1 MDPCLSQPSG
11 AAQRSFYYPVFLL
24 CLILCTLIGKLG
36 FVSHSSYDWI
46 FALRDAEPITAME
59 LAASIGTCIPL
70 MAIKHDAIS
79 SIPGFCFSCS
89 VYTYDTGV
97 VLRSRCLRM
106 NGYLRMHSMR
116 RRKRHCLCSVI
127 LS

>member
-70 MAIKHDAIS
+70 MAINTMQFHQSPDSAFLAMY
-79 SIPGFCFSCS
+79 IPTTRALLYEVD
-89 VYTYDTGV
+89 VYE
-97 VLRSRCLRM
+97 
-106 NGYLRMHSMR
+106 
-116 RRKRHCLCSVI
+116 
-127 LS
+127 